1 VRFAYY
7 QHLTRREQAIY
18 RRSDQLTALPVP
30 GADALRPAVAALE
43 AALGAGDGAAVAR
56 ASFAICAGLCRALG
70 ARPPELQIHAVRPRG
85 ETHEL
90 HGLYLPAD
98 GARPV
103 IRVWM
108 RTARRGQVVAPRTF
122 LRTLLHELV
131 HHLDLTVLGL
141 GASLHTEGFFRRESS
156 LFRQLVPAPARRGS
170 PGSPA
175 AAERSA
181 RAAARRRGHRS
192 AMDSE
197 SQDRGREAGRQDPG
211 RRPAGDRPPE
221 AAPPERL
228 PGAARQAPGS
238 GPEGDPGHGP
248 EQGEP
253 DPGFPDPPDL
263 E

>member
-18 RRSDQLTALPVP
+18 RRSDEVTALPVP
-30 GADALRPAVAALE
+30 GASALRPAVAALE
-43 AALGAGDGAAVAR
+43 AALGAEDGAAVAR
-56 ASFAICAGLCRALG
+56 AAFAICAGLCRALG
-70 ARPPELQIHAVRPRG
+70 TRPPELQIHAVRPRG
-85 ETHEL
+85 DTHEL

-122 LRTLLHELV
+122 LRTLLHEVV

-156 LFRQLVPAPARRGS
+156 LFRQLVPGPAGRS
-170 PGSPA
+170 PPASPA
-175 AAERSA
+175 PP

-197 SQDRGREAGRQDPG
+197 SQDRGREGGRQDPG

-228 PGAARQAPGS
+228 PGAERQAPGS